1 MTVRTPATDANGTT
15 PTFSSHAPDAFD
27 QELRTRVTIS
37 RAHPEDCQ
45 QRQIVARLDDGAPVT
60 LMYGE
65 AFTEDVRP
73 GSHVLR
79 AHNTLFRKRIAFQ
92 VEAGEHL
99 EFIIVNRAGAATL
112 SLLALLGVAPLYMTI
127 ERRSLA

>member
-1 MTVRTPATDANGTT
+1 MTVRTPTAGANGTT
-15 PTFSSHAPDAFD
+15 PTFSPHAPDGFE
-27 QELRTRVTIS
+27 QELRTRVTVS

-45 QRQIVARLDDGAPVT
+45 QRQVVVRLDDGAPVT

-92 VEAGEHL
+92 VETGEHL

>member
-1 MTVRTPATDANGTT
+1 MTVRTSTTDVGGTT
-15 PTFSSHAPDAFD
+15 PTFSPHAPDTFD